1 MWLILATCEKLC
13 WQDFAIEVSDFAFVV
28 CGARRPERFA
38 VHCCLEFEE
47 RAAEPDSAGKAMSRL
62 VGNRNLDNEFIVLH
76 IERGDGETS
85 RTVLCLLDNVVHG
98 VR

>member
-13 WQDFAIEVSDFAFVV
+13 WQGFAIEVSDFAFVV
-28 CGARRPERFA
+28 RGARRPERFA

-47 RAAEPDSAGKAMSRL
+47 RAAEADSAGETVSSL
-62 VGNRNLDNEFIVLH
+62 VGYRNLDNEFIVLH
-76 IERGDGETS
+76 IEPGDGE
-85 RTVLCLLDNVVHG
+85 RCRAVLCLLNHVVHR